1 MILRK
6 AAQMKAL
13 KNHKLLL
20 CLFLLFFSSIVLA
33 DPPAAGMLD
42 AVDAGFSKL
51 QKPWFDVIRGFAFS
65 LFWKL
70 AILDFAWTAITW
82 VRDRKEFGEITA
94 SFSSKIFSFLFFLTL
109 LKMADSW
116 IPFIIE
122 SFMHIGQTAANTSN
136 ITPDGVLLF
145 GLKVALTLFQQLLEL
160 KMHEIMFMVMPM
172 TLVAI
177 IVVLGYVTVAGQLLI
192 TLIES
197 YICIGGG
204 VIMLGFGG
212 SKWTADMASSYIK
225 YAVGVGI
232 KLMILYLVIGAGMT
246 LFSETN
252 ILASSNT
259 GNPFELIKAGLVILA
274 EAFIF
279 AVLCWQ
285 IPSMASAMATGSPS
299 MSLGSVASTATALLG
314 AQMATNLAKQSLGAG
329 QSLGGNGINAAKN
342 TLGSVLGGRAN
353 SLEQMSAN
361 KSSMPASAIPDP
373 NGPPPPSGDGNA
385 SNASIGS
392 NTVSAETQGK
402 LDKIFPKDKTE
413 SQFGRVKPIS
423 DSANIQVSGINL
435 SHGKE

>member
-13 KNHKLLL
+13 KNHRLFIG
-20 CLFLLFFSSIVLA
+20 LFLLLFSSIVLA

-42 AVDAGFSKL
+42 AVNTGFSKL

-70 AILDFAWTAITW
+70 ALLDFAWTAITW
-82 VRDRKEFGEITA
+82 VRDRKEFGEIVT
-94 SFSSKIFSFLFFLTL
+94 SVSQKMFSFLFFFTL
-109 LKMADSW
+109 LKMADTW
-116 IPFIIE
+116 IPSIIE
-122 SFMHIGQTAANTSN
+122 SFTHIGQTAAGVSN
-136 ITPDGVLLF
+136 ITPDGILLF
-145 GLKVALTLFQQLLEL
+145 GLKVALTLFQQLLDL

-177 IVVLGYVTVAGQLLI
+177 IVVLGYITVAGQLLI

-299 MSLGSVASTATALLG
+299 MSLGSVASTGAALLG
-314 AQMATNLAKQSLGAG
+314 AQMAGNLAKQTLDSGKSLGSKGMDAARNMPNLG
-329 QSLGGNGINAAKN
+329 SLGGGNSINQSK
-342 TLGSVLGGRAN
+342 
-353 SLEQMSAN
+353 
-361 KSSMPASAIPDP
+361 MPESAIPSP
-373 NGPPPPSGDGNA
+373 NGPPPTGGNDGNA
-385 SNASIGS
+385 SAASIGAS
-392 NTVSAETQGK
+392 KVTPDQQAK
-402 LDKIFPKDKTE
+402 LDKIFPKDKAE
-413 SQFGRVKPIS
+413 SQFGKMKPIS

>member
-1 MILRK
+1 MTLRK
-6 AAQMKAL
+6 VAQMKAL
-13 KNHKLLL
+13 KNHRLLIG
-20 CLFLLFFSSIVLA
+20 LFLCIFSCIALA

-42 AVDAGFSKL
+42 AVNTGFSKL

-70 AILDFAWTAITW
+70 AILDFMWTAITW

-94 SFSSKIFSFLFFLTL
+94 SISSKVFSFLFFLTL
-109 LKMADSW
+109 LKMADTW
-116 IPFIIE
+116 IPYIIE
-122 SFMHIGQTAANTSN
+122 SFVHIGQTAAGASN

-314 AQMATNLAKQSLGAG
+314 AQMAGNLAKQTLDSGKSLGSKGIDAARNIPDLG
-329 QSLGGNGINAAKN
+329 SLGGGNSINQSK
-342 TLGSVLGGRAN
+342 
-353 SLEQMSAN
+353 
-361 KSSMPASAIPDP
+361 MPASAIPDP
-373 NGPPPPSGDGNA
+373 NGPPPSGNGNA

-392 NTVSAETQGK
+392 DKVSPETQAK
-402 LDKIFPKDKTE
+402 LDKAFPKDKDKDK
-413 SQFGRVKPIS
+413 SQFGKMKPIS